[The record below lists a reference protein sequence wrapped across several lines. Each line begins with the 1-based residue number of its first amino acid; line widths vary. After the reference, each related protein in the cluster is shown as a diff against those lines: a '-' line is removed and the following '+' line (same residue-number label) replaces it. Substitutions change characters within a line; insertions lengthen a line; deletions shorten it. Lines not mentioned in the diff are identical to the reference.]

1 MEGWSGLARFGFD
14 KTRALGGRYE
24 MSVAPA
30 STQRLELLLLGGTL
44 LFYIAVTL
52 VANRP
57 DLIWDEGRYLE
68 FARNITQGF
77 YANPKNPD
85 IINGPGYP
93 LLLAALLMVKTPLI
107 GLRMVNA
114 LFMALTAWFA
124 FRAVKP
130 YGGRGWAL
138 GVALVTALHPSL
150 VRTAPYLMTEA
161 MAVCCIASFAWGFS
175 AVLRSERANWLLI
188 GVAALVFAWL
198 TMTRVFFGNVIM
210 ASLPFLVLLALIMK
224 RARGK
229 LLRALT
235 VMLLSLGLCVPWL
248 AYTKSKTG
256 ENLCW
261 STVGGELLYWMTS
274 THEGENGH
282 WFSVED
288 AQTKPELVAHHREL
302 YLPYYELPV
311 KEREERFKKRAA
323 EQLKA
328 NPAGVF
334 KNWFCNW
341 GRLIIGYPRSFERMD
356 LSAIV
361 LLVVNGPVVLA
372 VLWTCVVALRRWR
385 EVPPEILVIGLL
397 SLIYIGG
404 SSVAPGLPRYTVVL
418 WPWIG
423 IGIAAVLAKKPEA
436 TAV

>member
-1 MEGWSGLARFGFD
+1 
-14 KTRALGGRYE
+14 

-30 STQRLELLLLGGTL
+30 STKRLELLLLGGTL
-44 LFYIAVTL
+44 VFYLLVTL
-52 VANRP
+52 LANRP
-57 DLIWDEGRYLE
+57 DLIWDEGRYLM
-68 FARNITQGF
+68 FANRLTQGF
-77 YANPKNPD
+77 YADPENPD

-93 LLLAALLMVKTPLI
+93 LVLAALLLVKTPLI
-107 GLRMVNA
+107 GLRLFNA
-114 LFMALTAWFA
+114 IFMAMAAWFS

-130 YGGRGWAL
+130 CAGWRRAL
-138 GVALVTALHPSL
+138 GVAVVTALHPNL

-161 MAVCCIASFAWGFS
+161 LAVCCIAGFAWAFS
-175 AVLRSERANWLLI
+175 TALRPEKTNWLMI
-188 GVAALVFAWL
+188 IVAALVFAWL

-210 ASLPFLVLLALIMK
+210 ASLPFLVLSALFMK
-224 RARGK
+224 HARRR
-229 LLRALT
+229 LLRGLM
-235 VMLLSLGLCVPWL
+235 VMLLAFAMCIPWL

-288 AQTKPELVAHHREL
+288 AQTKPELVVHHREF

-311 KEREERFKKRAA
+311 KEREQRFKKRAA

-334 KNWFCNW
+334 KNWLCNW
-341 GRLIIGYPRSFERMD
+341 GRLVIGYPRSFERMD
-356 LSAIV
+356 ITALV
-361 LLVVNGPVVLA
+361 LLVINGPIVLV
-372 VLWTCVVALRRWR
+372 VLWTCGVALRRWR
-385 EVPPEILVIGLL
+385 EIPAEILVIGLL
-397 SLIYIGG
+397 SFIYIGG

-423 IGIAAVLAKKPEA
+423 LGIAAVLSKKSEK

>member
-1 MEGWSGLARFGFD
+1 M
-14 KTRALGGRYE
+14 
-24 MSVAPA
+24 PA
-30 STQRLELLLLGGTL
+30 STKRLELLLFGGTL
-44 LFYIAVTL
+44 LLYIAVTL

-57 DLIWDEGRYLE
+57 DLIWDEGRYLA
-68 FARNITQGF
+68 FARNLTQGF
-77 YANPKNPD
+77 YADPKNAD

-93 LLLAALLMVKTPLI
+93 LLLAVLLMVKAPLI

-114 LFMALTAWFA
+114 LFMALAAWFS

-130 YGGRGWAL
+130 YAGPRWAL
-138 GVALVTALHPSL
+138 GVALITALHPNL
-150 VRTAPYLMTEA
+150 ARTAPYLMTEA
-161 MAVCCIASFAWGFS
+161 LAVCCIAGFAWSFS
-175 AVLRSERANWLLI
+175 AALRPEKANWLMMI
-188 GVAALVFAWL
+188 GAAVVFASL

-210 ASLPFLVLLALIMK
+210 ASVPFLVLSALLVK
-224 RARGK
+224 RERGRI
-229 LLRALT
+229 LRALT
-235 VMLLSLGLCVPWL
+235 VMLVSFGLCVPWL
-248 AYTKSKTG
+248 AYTKDKTG

-311 KEREERFKKRAA
+311 KEREERFKQLAA

-334 KNWFCNW
+334 KNWICNW
-341 GRLIIGYPRSFERMD
+341 GRLIIGHPRSFERMD
-356 LSAIV
+356 VTAIV
-361 LLVVNGPVVLA
+361 LLVINGPIVLA
-372 VLWTCVVALRRWR
+372 LLWASVVALRRWR
-385 EVPPEILVIGLL
+385 EVPPEIWVIGLL
-397 SLIYIGG
+397 SFIYIGG

-423 IGIAAVLAKKPEA
+423 LGIATMLSKKPEMTPA
-436 TAV
+436 